1 MRARTILTLCCFV
14 ALLMVG
20 AVLSA
25 EPVPSPP
32 SPIMAALAAPDTAGP
47 APVCAAAKPA
57 LNGPTTAAACPADV
71 WQACY
76 RRYGTCMVCF
86 CLSSG
91 CECEN
96 KCV

>member
-25 EPVPSPP
+25 EPVPSPVVP
-32 SPIMAALAAPDTAGP
+32 ALDDAGP
-47 APVCAAAKPA
+47 APVCAAAKPN
-57 LNGPTTAAACPADV
+57 LGGPVAAAACPANV

-76 RRYGTCMVCF
+76 QRYGTCMLCF

>member
-1 MRARTILTLCCFV
+1 MRARTFLTLCCFV
-14 ALLMVG
+14 ALLLVG

-32 SPIMAALAAPDTAGP
+32 APVVPALDDAGP
-47 APVCAAAKPA
+47 APVCAAARPE
-57 LNGPTTAAACPADV
+57 LNGPTTTASCPADV

-76 RRYGTCMVCF
+76 RRYGTCMLCF